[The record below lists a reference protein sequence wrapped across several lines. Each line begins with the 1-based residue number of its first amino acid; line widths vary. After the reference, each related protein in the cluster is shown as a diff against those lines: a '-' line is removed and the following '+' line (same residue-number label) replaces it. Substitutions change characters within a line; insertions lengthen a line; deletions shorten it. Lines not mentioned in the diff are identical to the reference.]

1 MMTEFLGRTIHF
13 KTLQPLTHLKLI
25 LFVFGAL
32 VKWSVVAKPPD
43 VVDLIEA
50 LDVVRDTVT
59 LQDVLAVWDWCDS
72 IDLQICMKVRQ
83 ETCNMSFEHKHI

>member
-32 VKWSVVAKPPD
+32 VKRPVIAKPPNM
-43 VVDLIEA
+43 VDFVEA
-50 LDVVRDTVT
+50 LDVVGHSVS
-59 LQDVLAVWDWCDS
+59 LQDVLVFRDRTNS
-72 IDLQICMKVRQ
+72 INLQI
-83 ETCNMSFEHKHI
+83 